1 MLPLSNLSTL
11 LLGNLSSFLN
21 LMFALQNH
29 DAKVQVCGIVTP
41 HLQGLADRHLPTS
54 SCICYPLVLML
65 MMMVM
70 VSGGNDEH

>member
-29 DAKVQVCGIVTP
+29 DAKVQVCGVVTP
-41 HLQGLADRHLPTS
+41 HLQGPADRHLSAPSLHLLS
-54 SCICYPLVLML
+54 SCSNVDDD
-65 MMMVM
+65 
-70 VSGGNDEH
+70 GDGKWW